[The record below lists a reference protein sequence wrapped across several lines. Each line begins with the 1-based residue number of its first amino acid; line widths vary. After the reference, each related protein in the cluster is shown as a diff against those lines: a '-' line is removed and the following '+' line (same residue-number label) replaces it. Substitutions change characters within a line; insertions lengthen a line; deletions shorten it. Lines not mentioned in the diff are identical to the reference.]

1 MNMGCQQVPPK
12 VHDPSY
18 NLLPAPGRTLLCLA
32 VPTAARVGLST
43 ASVVLIGSDR
53 RGTSRVRSR
62 TRAAI
67 LEGLTVQTKS
77 FVAGTG
83 CDPWEQ
89 SAVQAHAAGSLGDR
103 PLIVLTAGKPFA
115 VGDPKDDKE
124 LAAFQDI
131 WIHRLQTTTGEPF
144 NPRRQVIG

>member
-62 TRAAI
+62 TGRDLGGTHGSDKI
-67 LEGLTVQTKS
+67 LCRRHRLW
-77 FVAGTG
+77 
-83 CDPWEQ
+83 PWEQ

-144 NPRRQVIG
+144 NPRRQVIGW

>member
-1 MNMGCQQVPPK
+1 MGCQKVPPK

-53 RGTSRVRSR
+53 RVPPGFAPEQ
-62 TRAAI
+62 AAI

-144 NPRRQVIG
+144 NPRRQLIG

>member
-1 MNMGCQQVPPK
+1 MGCQQVPPK

-53 RGTSRVRSR
+53 RVPPGFAPEQ
-62 TRAAI
+62 AAI

-103 PLIVLTAGKPFA
+103 PLIVLTAGKA
-115 VGDPKDDKE
+115 LCRG
-124 LAAFQDI
+124 
-131 WIHRLQTTTGEPF
+131 
-144 NPRRQVIG
+144 

>member
-1 MNMGCQQVPPK
+1 LVATGGVPPGF
-12 VHDPSY
+12 
-18 NLLPAPGRTLLCLA
+18 APEQ
-32 VPTAARVGLST
+32 
-43 ASVVLIGSDR
+43 
-53 RGTSRVRSR
+53 
-62 TRAAI
+62 AAI